1 LDTAIS
7 TDVVISLKPNGTAI
21 YNSDFIADF
30 LKGTATTVAEWKR
43 AGGAMN
49 QLYPSDVSVAS
60 DGTIYVLDP
69 NNGRIQNGD
78 RLLQGTTVTN
88 VSGIHAFQSIFQNIY
103 GLDSGVIIVFRNG
116 LLAERPE
123 QLLLEKWSRG

>member
-30 LKGTATTVAEWKR
+30 LSKGTATTVAGGNGP
-43 AGGAMN
+43 GGAMN
-49 QLYPSDVSVAS
+49 QLYYPSDVSVAS

-78 RLLQGTTVTN
+78 RLLCGNHSDKRKWNFTLF
-88 VSGIHAFQSIFQNIY
+88 GRY
-103 GLDSGVIIVFRNG
+103 FRKY
-116 LLAERPE
+116 LWA
-123 QLLLEKWSRG
+123 